1 MVILKKNAD
10 TWELPI
16 TDLIEM
22 IEEDNTLI
30 TINDG
35 TFFVLW
41 NMLFKF
47 CNNACIMPG
56 YDKQFIFNNFYS
68 VV

>member
-1 MVILKKNAD
+1 M
-10 TWELPI
+10 
-16 TDLIEM
+16 TDLAEM
-22 IEEDNTLI
+22 IEKYNTLI

-47 CNNACIMPG
+47 CNNACIMPNFG
-56 YDKQFIFNNFYS
+56 KKSFSSIFTQYFLNE
-68 VV
+68 

>member
-1 MVILKKNAD
+1 M
-10 TWELPI
+10 
-16 TDLIEM
+16 TDLAEM
-22 IEEDNTLI
+22 IEKYNTLI

-47 CNNACIMPG
+47 CNNACIMPNFG
-56 YDKQFIFNNFYS
+56 KKSFSSIFTQYF
-68 VV
+68 